1 MICVIFLL
9 IFIGV
14 FWGLVEF
21 DLKIFKLVKIILK
34 LKGKWIYNLVLFFL
48 KNNDFFCFGE
58 LMN

>member
-48 KNNDFFCFGE
+48 KNDGFFCFW
-58 LMN
+58 